1 MAGVVLL
8 KSHMFKRSILAALIL
23 LSVSGAVACGSSS
36 TTPTAT
42 LTTSLSY
49 VSRIQEK
56 GSAWRS
62 FQVPYAGSVTVQLTS
77 VSQTD
82 AVMGL
87 GLGTLSGT
95 NCVVTQQTQTAA
107 SAAASTPQITA
118 TLPVGSF
125 CVKVSDIGNLT
136 SFVDFTILITYPAQ

>member
-1 MAGVVLL
+1 
-8 KSHMFKRSILAALIL
+8 MFKRSIFAALIL

-36 TTPTAT
+36 TTPTAV
-42 LTTSLSY
+42 LTSQLAY

-62 FQVPYAGSVTVQLTS
+62 FQVLYAGSVTVQLTS

-87 GLGTLSGT
+87 GLGTVVGT
-95 NCVVTQQTQTAA
+95 NCSLTQQTQTAA
-107 SAAASTPQITA
+107 SAATSTPQITA
-118 TLPVGSF
+118 TLPVGSY

-136 SFVDFTILITYPAQ
+136 SYIDFTILVTYPAQ